1 MLKRE
6 GFSLRIPLVVL
17 AISLAIS
24 ATQAAAQQDT
34 LARLDGIVS
43 ASSNGKPLAD
53 VMVAVRGTGAF
64 RVTDST
70 GRFSLAQLPP
80 GRHTLRL
87 ALGTRASEDYDIVLR
102 AGRTT
107 ELAILLDVG
116 GVDLA
121 PVVVEATS
129 PEWVLS
135 LAGFYA
141 RRGRGFGHFV
151 TRDEIER
158 RNPAHLSV
166 LLAGTGIMM
175 RCTRMQQCT
184 PTRFSGGRRCLV
196 AVLIDGQRVEE
207 YNIDMI
213 PPQDVVG
220 IEVYRQGADTPV
232 EFSRWSANCGAIVI
246 WTKN

>member
-1 MLKRE
+1 MVVA
-6 GFSLRIPLVVL
+6 LVAAL
-17 AISLAIS
+17 TLS
-24 ATQAAAQQDT
+24 AASAAQQDT
-34 LARLDGIVS
+34 LARLEGTVS
-43 ASSNGKPLAD
+43 ASNNGRPLAG
-53 VMVAVRGTGAF
+53 VMVSVRGTGAF
-64 RVTDST
+64 HVTDST
-70 GRFSLAQLPP
+70 GRFSLVQLPP
-80 GRHTLRL
+80 GRRTLSL
-87 ALGTRASEDYDIVLR
+87 ALGNRTSEDFDIVLR
-102 AGRTT
+102 AGHPT

-141 RRGRGFGHFV
+141 RRGRGFGRFV

-158 RNPAHLSV
+158 RNPVHLSL
-166 LLAGTGIMM
+166 LLAGTGIIM
-175 RCTRMQQCT
+175 RCTRMQQCA
-184 PTRFSGGRRCLV
+184 PTRLSGGRRCSV

-232 EFSRWSANCGAIVI
+232 EFSRWSASCGAIVI